1 MQQSAVA
8 DRYAIYFAPV
18 DSPALW
24 RFGSRVIGRDAATGA
39 VLEQPTVAGL
49 APATWH
55 NLTAEPRR
63 YGFHATLK
71 APIALA
77 KGLKAQDLD
86 AALKAFAGANAPID
100 IGPIVLRP
108 IDGFLALVPDVQSTE
123 LTSFASR
130 CVADFD
136 PLRAPLDDG
145 DRARRL
151 AGGLT
156 PRQIEL
162 LDQYGY
168 PYVFEEFRF
177 HMTLT
182 DRLQGPDH
190 DVVFLAAQSW
200 FAPILKKNLL
210 LDRLV
215 LFHEA
220 EAGEPFVRLRD
231 YPLTQADI

>member
-1 MQQSAVA
+1 MP
-8 DRYAIYFAPV
+8 DRFGIYFAPSV
-18 DSPALW
+18 TSPLW
-24 RFGSRVIGRDAATGA
+24 LLATQWLGRDATTGEA
-39 VLEQPTVAGL
+39 FEAITGGL
-49 APATWH
+49 PPSRRFA
-55 NLTAEPRR
+55 LTEAARR

-71 APIALA
+71 APMALGQ
-77 KGLKAQDLD
+77 GLKRQDLD
-86 AALKAFAGANAPID
+86 AALKAFAGANTPID

-108 IDGFLALVPDVQSTE
+108 IDGFLALVPDVQSAQ
-123 LTSFASR
+123 LTTFAAR

-136 PLRAPLDDG
+136 PLRAPLG
-145 DRARRL
+145 EADRAKRV
-151 AGGLT
+151 ASGLT
-156 PRQIEL
+156 SRQIEL
-162 LDQYGY
+162 LDHYGY

-182 DRLQGPDH
+182 DRLQGTDH
-190 DVVFLAAQSW
+190 DLAFLAAQSW
-200 FAPILKKNLL
+200 FAPILRQNLL

>member
-1 MQQSAVA
+1 MPE
-8 DRYAIYFAPV
+8 RFGIYFAPSV
-18 DSPALW
+18 TSPLW
-24 RFGSRVIGRDAATGA
+24 MLATQWLGRDATTGEA
-39 VLEQPTVAGL
+39 FEETTGGL
-49 APATWH
+49 PPARRFA
-55 NLTAEPRR
+55 LSASARR

-71 APIALA
+71 APMALGQ
-77 KGLKAQDLD
+77 GLKAQDLD

-100 IGPIVLRP
+100 IGPIALRP

-123 LTSFASR
+123 LTRFASR

-168 PYVFEEFRF
+168 PYVLEEFRF

-200 FAPILKKNLL
+200 FAPILKQNLL

>member
-1 MQQSAVA
+1 M
-8 DRYAIYFAPV
+8 PE
-18 DSPALW
+18 
-24 RFGSRVIGRDAATGA
+24 RFGIYYAPSVTSPLWMLATQWLGRDAATGEA
-39 VLEQPTVAGL
+39 FEGITGGL
-49 APATWH
+49 PPERRFALSQSA
-55 NLTAEPRR
+55 RR

-71 APIALA
+71 APIALDN
-77 KGLKAQDLD
+77 GLKAQDVD

-108 IDGFLALVPDVQSTE
+108 IDGFLALVPDEQSPA
-123 LTSFASR
+123 LTDFAAK

-136 PLRAPLDDG
+136 PLRAPLAEA
-145 DRARRL
+145 DRAKRL
-151 AGGLT
+151 TSGLT

-168 PYVFEEFRF
+168 PYVFEQFRF

-182 DRLQGPDH
+182 DRLQGTDH
-190 DVVFLAAQSW
+190 DVVFLAAQNW
-200 FAPILKKNLL
+200 FAPILRQNLL

-220 EAGEPFVRLRD
+220 EAGEPFTRLRD

>member
-1 MQQSAVA
+1 MPE
-8 DRYAIYFAPV
+8 RFGIYFAPSV
-18 DSPALW
+18 TSPLW
-24 RFGSRVIGRDAATGA
+24 MLATQWLGRDATTGEA
-39 VLEQPTVAGL
+39 FEEITGGL
-49 APATWH
+49 PPARRFA
-55 NLTAEPRR
+55 LAESARR

-71 APIALA
+71 APMALVQ
-77 KGLKAQDLD
+77 GLKAQDLD

-123 LTSFASR
+123 LTTFAAR

-136 PLRAPLDDG
+136 PLRAPLGDA
-145 DRARRL
+145 DRARRV

-182 DRLQGPDH
+182 DRLQGTDH

-200 FAPILKKNLL
+200 FAPILGQNLL